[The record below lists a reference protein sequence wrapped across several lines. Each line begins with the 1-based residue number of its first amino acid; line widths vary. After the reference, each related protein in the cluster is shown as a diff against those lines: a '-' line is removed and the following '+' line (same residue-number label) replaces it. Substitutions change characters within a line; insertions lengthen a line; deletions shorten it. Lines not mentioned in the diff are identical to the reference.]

1 MHLIFF
7 RLLHPSTYPPPHF
20 LPSGYISQ
28 LFASDLLFFSCCT
41 GVSSQA
47 PLSQPSTQLLFTFTS
62 GKKNSLALQ
71 CSSCFYQRKERAH
84 GDSWIKSKLEVLW
97 RCHFDVQGIFVF
109 PLFDS
114 LCHFSFCKCYYA
126 ALHTPSPSIMQSLS
140 IWSLSGHFS
149 TWWLQGDHKQMERE
163 GERPHGIQCSPA
175 DYFSYLTSPL
185 TPPHPLT
192 NH

>member
-114 LCHFSFCKCYYA
+114 LCHFSFCKCKWF
-126 ALHTPSPSIMQSLS
+126 SLLLCCS
-140 IWSLSGHFS
+140 SHSFSAYHAVPFHLVTIWSFLYVVVTGRS
-149 TWWLQGDHKQMERE
+149 
-163 GERPHGIQCSPA
+163 
-175 DYFSYLTSPL
+175 
-185 TPPHPLT
+185 
-192 NH
+192 